1 MEKLKENHSAVP
13 STCKA
18 VQGGKD
24 FWETYV
30 LSLEWKTVGV
40 KDGTVVITGKMS
52 LHRCEGERVRDWQLN
67 EDAEHC

>member
-52 LHRCEGERVRDWQLN
+52 FIHRWN
-67 EDAEHC
+67 EKSVKENEFVTGS